1 MTFVAI
7 GPHSVES
14 MHLSHASSHACV
26 YVSCAVI
33 GRQILDDLGMYMTEE
48 QFKELCSRLQFTNGH
63 MNYVDFVA
71 NFEDPRHGKIALN
84 ECSHMVKYTLSPF
97 GYHHFTQ
104 NRHLE

>member
-1 MTFVAI
+1 
-7 GPHSVES
+7 
-14 MHLSHASSHACV
+14 MHLSQASSHACV

-71 NFEDPRHGKIALN
+71 NFEDPRHGKIA
-84 ECSHMVKYTLSPF
+84 
-97 GYHHFTQ
+97 
-104 NRHLE
+104 

>member
-1 MTFVAI
+1 
-7 GPHSVES
+7 
-14 MHLSHASSHACV
+14 MHLSQASSHACV

-84 ECSHMVKYTLSPF
+84 ECKWLNTPLPPF
-97 GYHHFTQ
+97 GH
-104 NRHLE
+104 RHLVTMPCDTK